1 MVQNIQK
8 NQIMKQLILVR
19 HAKSSWDAPL
29 RDFDRPL
36 TSKGIQDAHLVSSHI
51 SAQIPKTFLVWS
63 SAAKRASETAMIFVQ
78 NISFPVESIVFKE
91 ELYTFDERALEKII
105 KSCSDDY
112 DHLMV
117 FGHNEAITN
126 FVNKFGNTF
135 IDNVST
141 SGFVNIIFDQNSW
154 EFIENGVTK
163 KVVFPKDLKLV

>member
-1 MVQNIQK
+1 
-8 NQIMKQLILVR
+8 MKQLILVR

-29 RDFDRPL
+29 RDYDRPL
-36 TSKGIQDAHLVSSHI
+36 TGKGIQDAHLVSSNV
-51 SAQIPKTFLVWS
+51 SSQIPKTFLVWS
-63 SAAKRASETAMIFVQ
+63 SAAKRASETAMIFSQ
-78 NISFPVESIVFKE
+78 NISFPLESIIFKE
-91 ELYTFDERALEKII
+91 ELYTFDERKLEQII

-154 EFIENGVTK
+154 
-163 KVVFPKDLKLV
+163 

>member
-1 MVQNIQK
+1 
-8 NQIMKQLILVR
+8 LIR

-36 TSKGIQDAHLVSSHI
+36 TSKGIQDAHLVSSNI
-51 SAQIPKTFLVWS
+51 SSQIPKTFLVWS
-63 SAAKRASETAMIFVQ
+63 SAAKRASETAMIFAQ
-78 NISFPVESIVFKE
+78 NISFPVESIIFKE
-91 ELYTFDERALEKII
+91 ELYTFDERKLEQIV

-112 DHLMV
+112 DHWFV

-126 FVNKFGNTF
+126 FVNKFGDTF

-154 EFIENGVTK
+154 KYIEKGVTK
-163 KVVFPKDLKLV
+163 KIIFPRDLKLV

>member
-1 MVQNIQK
+1 
-8 NQIMKQLILVR
+8 MKELILVR

-29 RDFDRPL
+29 RDYDRPL
-36 TSKGIQDAHLVSSHI
+36 AGKGIQDAHLVSSNIGGHM
-51 SAQIPKTFLVWS
+51 PKTFLVWS
-63 SAAKRASETAMIFVQ
+63 SAAKRASETAMIFAQ
-78 NISFPVESIVFKE
+78 NISFPIESIIFKE
-91 ELYTFDERALEKII
+91 ELYTFDERKLEQVI

-112 DHLMV
+112 DHLIV

-154 EFIENGVTK
+154 KYIERGQTK
-163 KVVFPKDLKLV
+163 KVIFPRDLKLV